1 MSRIGLK
8 PIPVPT
14 NVTVTFDG
22 NTVKVKGPKGEL
34 SQEIAREIKAEQ
46 AEGQIKLSRPNNAR
60 RNRAQH
66 GLARTL
72 INNMVVGVT
81 DGHKKSLEIQGV
93 GYRAQIQ
100 GKALVLNIGYSHEV
114 RMEAPEGITF
124 EVSAEERGKNT
135 EIHVNG
141 IDKALVGQVAADV
154 RKVRKPDPYKGKGL
168 RYKGE
173 RVKLRPG
180 KRAAGA

>member
-8 PIPVPT
+8 PIPIPA
-14 NVTVTFDG
+14 NVTVTVEG
-22 NTVKVKGPKGEL
+22 SLVKVKGPKGEL
-34 SQEIAREIKAEQ
+34 ESKIARELKFEQ
-46 AEGQIKLSRPNNAR
+46 ADGVIKLSRPNNAR

-72 INNMVVGVT
+72 INNMIVGVT
-81 DGHKKSLEIQGV
+81 NGHKKSLEIRGV
-93 GYRAQIQ
+93 GYRAQVQ
-100 GKALVLNIGYSHEV
+100 GTSLVLNVGYSHEV
-114 RMEAPEGITF
+114 RLQAPKGITF

-135 EIHVNG
+135 EISVTG

-154 RKVRKPDPYKGKGL
+154 RKVRTPDPYKGKGL

-173 RVKLRPG
+173 FVKLRPG